1 MTRSVI
7 LILIFLLPGLFQ
19 GGTKPSM
26 ETNETSAP
34 LVLKLEKLDKSII
47 ELNELL
53 KNEDLD

>member
-1 MTRSVI
+1 MTRSAI

-19 GGTKPSM
+19 GGTKTP
-26 ETNETSAP
+26 TIETSET
-34 LVLKLEKLDKSII
+34 LVFKLEKLNKGIV